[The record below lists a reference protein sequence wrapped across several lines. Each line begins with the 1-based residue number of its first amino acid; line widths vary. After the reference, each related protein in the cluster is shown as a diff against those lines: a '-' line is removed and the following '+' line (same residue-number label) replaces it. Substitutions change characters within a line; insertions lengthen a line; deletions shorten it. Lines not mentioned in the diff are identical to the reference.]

1 MAITKDQLMKRSM
14 ARREDG
20 VITVMVVVLTIA
32 VVAAAG
38 LVIDGGRVL
47 AARRDATNVAAAAAR
62 TAAQEFDVTRFE
74 NNNQVNLI
82 GTDALNVAQE
92 ILTRQGY
99 SPSDTTITIDGAT
112 VRVEI
117 REDVPLT
124 LLALTGLR
132 TRTVVGTATATLT
145 QQP

>member
-1 MAITKDQLMKRSM
+1 MKRRITRS
-14 ARREDG
+14 EDG

-62 TAAQEFDVTRFE
+62 TAAQELDVTRFE
-74 NNNQVNLI
+74 NNNQVNLV

-99 SPSDTTITIDGAT
+99 APSDTTITIDGAT

>member
-1 MAITKDQLMKRSM
+1 M
-14 ARREDG
+14 
-20 VITVMVVVLTIA
+20 MVVVLTIA

-62 TAAQEFDVTRFE
+62 TAAQELDVNRFE
-74 NNNQVNLI
+74 NSNEVELVGN
-82 GTDALNVAQE
+82 DARNVAQE

-99 SPSDTTITIDGAT
+99 AAIDTTITIDGAT

-117 REDVPLT
+117 RDEVPLT

-132 TRTVVGTATATLT
+132 SRTVVGTATATLT

>member
-1 MAITKDQLMKRSM
+1 MS
-14 ARREDG
+14 RRHREAG
-20 VITVMVVVLTIA
+20 AVTVMIVVLTIA
-32 VVAAAG
+32 VVAASG

-62 TAAQEFDVTRFE
+62 TAAQELDVTQFE
-74 NNNQVNLI
+74 NDNQVNLI
-82 GTDALNVAQE
+82 SDDARNVAQE

-99 SPSDTTITIDGAT
+99 AASDTTVTIDGPT

-117 REDVPLT
+117 RDDVPLT
-124 LLALTGLR
+124 LLALTGIR

>member
-1 MAITKDQLMKRSM
+1 MKRHEG
-14 ARREDG
+14 RTEEG
-20 VITVMVVVLTIA
+20 VITVMIVVLVIA
-32 VVAAAG
+32 VVAASG

-62 TAAQEFDVTRFE
+62 TAAQELDVTRFE
-74 NNNQVNLI
+74 NNNQVNLVDN
-82 GTDALNVAQE
+82 DARNVAQE

-99 SPSDTTITIDGAT
+99 QLADTMITIDGAT

-117 REDVPLT
+117 HEDVPLT

-132 TRTVVGTATATLT
+132 TRTVVGTATATLA